1 MVQILENLKE
11 ASVKRLST
19 TAGDELDI
27 TSNLTHPMQIE
38 AIMEMQ
44 AHAALGSRYI
54 VEKKELYQRL
64 TCSYQG
70 RHRTDVVDI
79 AKAPEYVERGYR

>member
-1 MVQILENLKE
+1 MQIIENLKE

-19 TAGDELDI
+19 TSGEELDI
-27 TSNLTHPMQIE
+27 TGNLTHPMQID

-44 AHAALGSRYI
+44 AHAALGSKYI

-64 TCSYQG
+64 TCSYGG
-70 RHRTDVVDI
+70 RHRSDVVEI
-79 AKAPEYVERGYR
+79 AKAPEWVERGFR